1 MQIEKSRSS
10 AFILFFLMGRTWR
23 EKRGDTDH
31 KPTIDLYRRA
41 RELPGI
47 KKILIASGVRYDL
60 AVEDPEYVKE
70 LALHHVGGYLK
81 IAPEHTE
88 DGPLSKMMKPGM
100 GSYYR
105 FKELFDKYSQ
115 EAGKK
120 QYLIPYFIA
129 SHPGTTDEDMLSLA
143 IWLKENKFKL
153 DQVQNF
159 YPSPMAT
166 ATTMYHTEVNSLRK
180 VTKDSEEVPSA
191 KGEIHRRLH
200 KAMLRY
206 HDPKNFAQIRE
217 ALTRMGR
224 EDLIGRGPQHLVPP
238 ETADEKRQKAQKGR
252 RGERALT
259 KHTGLPPTFQ
269 GKSSKGGN
277 GVNKSRRNSNANK
290 QGHGNTA
297 QQRNDTGGNKN
308 RGNASKGNN
317 SSGNSRGRT
326 QKQPSMHKR

>member
-1 MQIEKSRSS
+1 
-10 AFILFFLMGRTWR
+10 
-23 EKRGDTDH
+23 
-31 KPTIDLYRRA
+31 
-41 RELPGI
+41 
-47 KKILIASGVRYDL
+47 
-60 AVEDPEYVKE
+60 
-70 LALHHVGGYLK
+70 
-81 IAPEHTE
+81 
-88 DGPLSKMMKPGM
+88 M

-166 ATTMYHTEVNSLRK
+166 ATTMYHTEVNALRK
-180 VTKDSEEVPSA
+180 VTKDSEDVPSA

-206 HDPKNFAQIRE
+206 HDPKSFAQIRD
-217 ALTRMGR
+217 ALTKMGR

-238 ETADEKRQKAQKGR
+238 ETANEKRQKASKGR
-252 RGERALT
+252 KGERALT
-259 KHTGLPPTFQ
+259 KHTGLPPSFQ
-269 GKSSKGGN
+269 RKGKSNGKSSAKNN
-277 GVNKSRRNSNANK
+277 GQSNRRQNTKPTNA
-290 QGHGNTA
+290 G
-297 QQRNDTGGNKN
+297 
-308 RGNASKGNN
+308 SK
-317 SSGNSRGRT
+317 R
-326 QKQPSMHKR
+326 

>member
-1 MQIEKSRSS
+1 
-10 AFILFFLMGRTWR
+10 
-23 EKRGDTDH
+23 
-31 KPTIDLYRRA
+31 
-41 RELPGI
+41 
-47 KKILIASGVRYDL
+47 
-60 AVEDPEYVKE
+60 
-70 LALHHVGGYLK
+70 
-81 IAPEHTE
+81 
-88 DGPLSKMMKPGM
+88 
-100 GSYYR
+100 
-105 FKELFDKYSQ
+105 
-115 EAGKK
+115 
-120 QYLIPYFIA
+120 
-129 SHPGTTDEDMLSLA
+129 
-143 IWLKENKFKL
+143 
-153 DQVQNF
+153 
-159 YPSPMAT
+159 MAT

-180 VTKDSEEVPSA
+180 VTKDSEEMPSA

-217 ALTRMGR
+217 ALKRMGR

-297 QQRNDTGGNKN
+297 QQRNDNGGNKN